1 MNNFIT
7 RTLSAI
13 VYAGLVIG
21 GILVQP
27 ICFGGHPLLFGILFM
42 IVSTLAVREFHAL
55 VGSDIKTMTYAMM
68 SNALLY
74 STLYF
79 LFFGDLIWRGL
90 LVAYIAI
97 MLLALISH
105 LFRPQVQPIQ
115 SWGNLCAGQVMIAL
129 PFALMNGV
137 LMHSKWLMLALFI
150 LLWVN
155 DSGAYIVGSL
165 MAKRKGGNHKMFPR
179 VSPAKSWEGL
189 IGGFIFD
196 FRCSKRHC
204 GTSKRCSHGRC
215 SRRSGTVHF
224 SFGRVVPLVRNYG
237 DHAPLRV
244 FQCSCPSLSSCAAPS
259 FPPCQPGSRNALCP
273 FRQYLGKPSG
283 PWQRGN
289 THGHSGGRRHGA
301 KLPRHCKR

>member
-79 LFFGDLIWRGL
+79 LFFGDWIWRGL

-189 IGGFIFD
+189 IGGFVFD
-196 FRCSKRHC
+196 LIAGYVFFRVGWMGDMTLMNSLLFALAGGVFGTLGDLMESLFKRTL
-204 GTSKRCSHGRC
+204 GVKDSGKFMPGHGGVLDRFD
-215 SRRSGTVHF
+215 SLLLA
-224 SFGRVVPLVRNYG
+224 VPVTYFFF
-237 DHAPLRV
+237 V
-244 FQCSCPSLSSCAAPS
+244 
-259 FPPCQPGSRNALCP
+259 
-273 FRQYLGKPSG
+273 YLP
-283 PWQRGN
+283 
-289 THGHSGGRRHGA
+289 TI
-301 KLPRHCKR
+301 L

>member
-79 LFFGDLIWRGL
+79 LFFGDWIWRGL

-115 SWGNLCAGQVMIAL
+115 SWGNLCAGQLMIAL

-189 IGGFIFD
+189 IGGFVFD
-196 FRCSKRHC
+196 LIAGYVFFRIGWMGDMTLSNSLLFALAGGVFGTLGDLMESLFKRTL
-204 GTSKRCSHGRC
+204 GVKDSGKFMPGHGGVLDRFD
-215 SRRSGTVHF
+215 SLLLA
-224 SFGRVVPLVRNYG
+224 VPVTYFFF
-237 DHAPLRV
+237 V
-244 FQCSCPSLSSCAAPS
+244 
-259 FPPCQPGSRNALCP
+259 
-273 FRQYLGKPSG
+273 YLP
-283 PWQRGN
+283 
-289 THGHSGGRRHGA
+289 TI
-301 KLPRHCKR
+301 L

>member
-79 LFFGDLIWRGL
+79 LFFGDWIWRGL

-115 SWGNLCAGQVMIAL
+115 SWGNLCAGQLMIAL

-189 IGGFIFD
+189 IGGFVFDLIAGYVFFRIGWMGDMTLMNSLLFALAGGVFGTLGDLMESLFKRTLGVKDSGKFMPGHGGVLDRFDSLLLAVPVMYFIF
-196 FRCSKRHC
+196 
-204 GTSKRCSHGRC
+204 
-215 SRRSGTVHF
+215 V
-224 SFGRVVPLVRNYG
+224 
-237 DHAPLRV
+237 
-244 FQCSCPSLSSCAAPS
+244 
-259 FPPCQPGSRNALCP
+259 
-273 FRQYLGKPSG
+273 YLP
-283 PWQRGN
+283 
-289 THGHSGGRRHGA
+289 TI
-301 KLPRHCKR
+301 L

>member
-79 LFFGDLIWRGL
+79 LFFGDWIWRGL

-189 IGGFIFD
+189 IGGFVFD
-196 FRCSKRHC
+196 VIAGYVFFRIGWMGDMTLMNSLLFALAGGVFGTLGDLMESLFKRTL
-204 GTSKRCSHGRC
+204 GVKDSGKFMPGHGGVLDRFD
-215 SRRSGTVHF
+215 SLLLA
-224 SFGRVVPLVRNYG
+224 VPVTYFFF
-237 DHAPLRV
+237 V
-244 FQCSCPSLSSCAAPS
+244 
-259 FPPCQPGSRNALCP
+259 
-273 FRQYLGKPSG
+273 YLP
-283 PWQRGN
+283 
-289 THGHSGGRRHGA
+289 TI
-301 KLPRHCKR
+301 L